1 MFTGLGTVINIV
13 AILLGSTVGVFAG
26 GKLPERTRNVVTD
39 VLGLVTAVA
48 AVSSA
53 AEFANPDLKAAVG
66 KGWPIIVMLLSL
78 LLGGIVGS
86 LIRIED
92 RLDGIGERLKQRFGA
107 NGDETFVE
115 GFVTASLIFCVGP
128 LAILASVSD
137 GLGTGIDQLIL
148 KSCLDFFASLA
159 FASTLGWGV
168 AASAIAVGV
177 YQGLWT
183 FIGSAVGSVMP
194 TYQIAAMTAVGG
206 LMLSGIS
213 FRLLKIRQLPIG
225 DLLPA
230 LVFAPLLAW
239 LVHLIV
245 K

>member
-1 MFTGLGTVINIV
+1 M
-13 AILLGSTVGVFAG
+13 
-26 GKLPERTRNVVTD
+26 
-39 VLGLVTAVA
+39 
-48 AVSSA
+48 
-53 AEFANPDLKAAVG
+53 
-66 KGWPIIVMLLSL
+66 
-78 LLGGIVGS
+78 
-86 LIRIED
+86 
-92 RLDGIGERLKQRFGA
+92 DGIGERLKQRFGA

-194 TYQIAAMTAVGG
+194 SYQISAMTAVGG
-206 LMLSGIS
+206 LMLAGIS

-230 LVFAPLLAW
+230 LIFAPLLAW
-239 LVHLIV
+239 LVHLMV